1 VISARRENLL
11 NEVRDLCVCNGC
23 SEENILVLPLD
34 VCDSM
39 ALEPAFQ
46 KVLQTFGSID
56 VLLLNA
62 GRSQRARWE
71 HTDIQVDKDMFE
83 LNVFSVINLTR
94 IFLKNMLEKK
104 NIHIAVMS
112 SVAGKLGAPFSG
124 SYSGSKHAI
133 QGYFESLRNEK
144 VGSGVNITMLCP
156 GPVVSGA
163 LQVAATE
170 KPDTPYGESMSAAD
184 KRMTAERCA
193 TLSLVAIAN
202 SLAESWIC
210 FKPVLPFMYALQYM
224 PAISKWASQKFKGP
238 MAKIRDSRKAMVT
251 EKKE

>member
-1 VISARRENLL
+1 VSS
-11 NEVRDLCVCNGC
+11 GC
-23 SEENILVLPLD
+23 PDENILVLPLD
-34 VCDSM
+34 VCDST

-46 KVLQTFGSID
+46 KVLQTFGCIN

-83 LNVFSVINLTR
+83 LNVFSVINLSR
-94 IFLKNMLEKK
+94 IVLKNMLEKK
-104 NIHIAVMS
+104 SGHIAVMS
-112 SVAGKLGAPFSG
+112 SVAGKLGAPLSG

-170 KPDTPYGESMSAAD
+170 EPNTPYGQSMTDAD

-202 SLAESWIC
+202 SLPESWIC
-210 FKPVLPFMYALQYM
+210 FKPVLPFMYAFQYM
-224 PAISKWASQKFKGP
+224 PSVAKWLSQKFMSSKSMEKMRGSKNT
-238 MAKIRDSRKAMVT
+238 MAT
-251 EKKE
+251 EKNE